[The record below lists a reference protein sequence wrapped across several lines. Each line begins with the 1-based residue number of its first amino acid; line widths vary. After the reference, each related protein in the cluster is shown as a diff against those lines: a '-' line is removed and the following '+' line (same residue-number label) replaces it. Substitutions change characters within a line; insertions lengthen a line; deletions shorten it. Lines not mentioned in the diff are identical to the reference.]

1 MLELKNLRLL
11 FEQVL
16 SVSSMSIGGWALF
29 LTFSPCS
36 YPRAPHNLRLPLF
49 WPRVDPWRS
58 VQIRRWL

>member
-49 WPRVDPWRS
+49 
-58 VQIRRWL
+58 